1 MKFTKFLAVL
11 ASLIVGMCLMAG
23 AVSFTDVEGHW
34 AYEQIMEYAEKGIV
48 NGDPEGTFRPDDTVT
63 REEFCKIMLNAFGAQ
78 TENAETASFSDV
90 SADAWSYA
98 YVEGAKKYLPG
109 YEDGTFLPGNV
120 ATRADVTA
128 AIVKIMGYP
137 VGIVTDSELALTK
150 FSDGAD
156 IDEDLVIFVSLAVE
170 KGLINGDPEGT
181 FRPKSGITRAEAVTL
196 ISRAVKTYEEKS
208 LTWDEA
214 DTYIDVYYPENDD
227 DAKTILTVNGHDVSL
242 SEFRYYYLYYNDTFN
257 YYFGESW
264 VENEEVLDTFLEY
277 IDQYTVFTGVL
288 YGAANNTNTKVS
300 LKDLKENVYMQYDY
314 MGIRAEQNGMTAPEY
329 LALLHATPNYMM
341 KNCLANVFSGEI
353 QNILYGA
360 ASEHYGELSK
370 VFETDYVRAK
380 HVLIMFDG
388 KASKEAAL
396 AVAEEVLSKA
406 KAGESFDTLV
416 AEYNE
421 DPGMISNPDGYIFTY
436 GQMVEP
442 FEKAS
447 FALKEDEISGIVE
460 TEYGY
465 HIIKRLALD
474 DEMIASSDAYMELT
488 SKLFNEY
495 VESETSKANVVIS
508 EEYNSIV
515 MLVMEEAGHI
525 PAEENVTVE
534 SIDVENA
541 SADEIINA
549 INEVEAPEFMFGVMP
564 VEITD
569 ADALKMFTGLDSADG
584 IKEVAVCESMMGSQA
599 YSLVVVKL
607 ENASDAKKVAE
618 AMKAGIDQRKWICV
632 EADDLKVSGKGNTV
646 MLIMIDSEYK
656 DFISASSVTE
666 AFKMICGGELDF
678 EI

>member
-1 MKFTKFLAVL
+1 MKFTKFLSVL
-11 ASLIVGMCLMAG
+11 ASLIVGMCLMAS

-63 REEFCKIMLNAFGAQ
+63 REEFCKIMLNAFGVMATASE
-78 TENAETASFSDV
+78 TESFSDV
-90 SADAWSYA
+90 PADAWSYA
-98 YVEGAKKYLPG
+98 FVESAKMYLPG
-109 YEDGTFLPGNV
+109 YEDGTYLPGNE

-170 KGLINGDPEGT
+170 KGLVNGDPEGT
-181 FRPKSGITRAEAVTL
+181 FRPGSGITRAEAVTL

-227 DAKTILTVNGHDVSL
+227 DAKTVLTVNGYDVSL
-242 SEFRYYYLYYNDTFN
+242 SEFRYYYLTCNDTFN
-257 YYFGESW
+257 YYFGEGW

-277 IDQYTVFTGVL
+277 IDQNTIFTGIL
-288 YGAANNTNTKVS
+288 YGAANSMNTKVS

-314 MGIRAEQNGMTAPEY
+314 MGVLAKQNGMTAPEY
-329 LALLHATPNYMM
+329 LALFHATPNYMM
-341 KNCLANVFSGEI
+341 ENCLAAVFSDEI

-360 ASEHYGELSK
+360 DSEHYGELSK

-396 AVAEEVLSKA
+396 AVAEEVLGKA

-488 SKLFNEY
+488 SKLFEEY
-495 VESETSKANVVIS
+495 VASETSKADVVIP

-515 MLVMEEAGHI
+515 MLIMDEAGHI

-569 ADALKMFTGLDSADG
+569 ADALKMFTGLDSAEG
-584 IKEVAVCESMMGSQA
+584 IKEASVCESMMGSQA

-607 ENASDAKKVAE
+607 ENGADAKKTAE

-632 EADDLKVSGKGNTV
+632 EADDIKVSGKGNTV

>member
-1 MKFTKFLAVL
+1 MKFTKFLSVL
-11 ASLIVGMCLMAG
+11 ASLIAGMCLMAS
-23 AVSFTDVEGHW
+23 AVSFSDVEGHW

-63 REEFCKIMLNAFGAQ
+63 REEFCKIMLNAFGVMVTASE
-78 TENAETASFSDV
+78 TESFSDV
-90 SADAWSYA
+90 PADAWSYA
-98 YVEGAKKYLPG
+98 FVEGAKMYLPG
-109 YEDGTFLPGNV
+109 YDDGTYLPGNE

-170 KGLINGDPEGT
+170 KGLVNGDPEGT
-181 FRPKSGITRAEAVTL
+181 FRPGSGITRAEAVTL

-227 DAKTILTVNGHDVSL
+227 DAKTVLTVNGYDVSL
-242 SEFRYYYLYYNDTFN
+242 SEFRYYYLTCNDTFN
-257 YYFGESW
+257 YYFGEGW

-277 IDQYTVFTGVL
+277 IDQNTVFTGIL
-288 YGAANNTNTKVS
+288 YGAANSMNTKVS

-314 MGIRAEQNGMTAPEY
+314 MGVLAKQNGMTAPEY
-329 LALLHATPNYMM
+329 LALFHATPNYMM
-341 KNCLANVFSGEI
+341 ENCLAAVFSDEI

-360 ASEHYGELSK
+360 DSEHYGELSK

-396 AVAEEVLSKA
+396 AVAEEVLGKA

-447 FALKEDEISGIVE
+447 FALKEDEISGIIE

-488 SKLFNEY
+488 SKLFDEY
-495 VESETSKANVVIS
+495 VASETSKADVVIP
-508 EEYNSIV
+508 EDYNSIV
-515 MLVMEEAGHI
+515 MLIMDEAGHI

-569 ADALKMFTGLDSADG
+569 ADALKMFTGLDSEKG
-584 IKEVAVCESMMGSQA
+584 IKEASVCESMMGSQA

-607 ENASDAKKVAE
+607 ENGADAKKTAE

-632 EADDLKVSGKGNTV
+632 EADDIKVSGKGNTV